1 MHKRLAESLGCDVD
15 FIDLKA
21 RWQDQGNSK
30 IFNLISWFRNA
41 KHLQKK
47 YPDHEVLLIDNLH
60 FTPVILNLFFSQKRR
75 KIIVHLGSHTLYFIY
90 AKVFSRMNRWLHKEM
105 LKRYDVLVCEGAMA
119 LQMATAILKD
129 ETPPAYVTFLGP
141 SAERYSVLNEI
152 KPKLNSDNLII
163 IANGPT
169 KFRSYYK
176 GLDIMLRAFEKALE
190 IQSGL
195 RLKILGSW
203 NQEVIEE
210 SMAIIRKATAKQIT
224 FVGNVQ
230 SVVHHLHDASLCLHC
245 TRGDAFPTSTLEAMA
260 AGVPTLVS
268 DWTGTKEVIE
278 KVDPKLIVPLD
289 ELKIAY
295 QIIWYLKLP
304 MPQKE
309 DLSLRCKRATEKY
322 TQELAIDHYRRTFD
336 KIFEDL
342 GFHT

>member
-1 MHKRLAESLGCDVD
+1 
-15 FIDLKA
+15 
-21 RWQDQGNSK
+21 
-30 IFNLISWFRNA
+30 
-41 KHLQKK
+41 LQEK

-60 FTPVILNLFFSQKRR
+60 FTPVILNLFFTQKRK
-75 KIIVHLGSHTLYFIY
+75 KIIVHLGSHTLYFMY
-90 AKVFSRMNRWLHKEM
+90 AKVFSRLNRWLHKQI
-105 LKRYDVLVCEGAMA
+105 LKRYDVLVCEGKMA
-119 LQMATAILKD
+119 FQMATGILADK
-129 ETPPAYVTFLGP
+129 TPPAYVTFLGP
-141 SAERYSVLNEI
+141 SVERYSMLNEI
-152 KPKLNSDNLII
+152 KPNLNSKNIII

-176 GLDIMLRAFEKALE
+176 GLDIMLRAFERALE
-190 IQSGL
+190 IQPGL

-210 SMAIIRKATAKQIT
+210 SVAIIRKTTSKQIT

-230 SVVHHLHDASLCLHC
+230 SVVHDLYDAALCLHC

-278 KVDPKLIVPLD
+278 NVDPNLIVPLD
-289 ELKIAY
+289 ELKVAN
-295 QIIWYLKLP
+295 QIIWYFNLP
-304 MPQKE
+304 MPHKE

-342 GFHT
+342 GFQK